1 MTSSRYKLDLY
12 KDHFACDINTYPHPP
27 QATRWAP
34 PLEVVRLC
42 VMSPNLGVFFLSDHF
57 LIN

>member
-1 MTSSRYKLDLY
+1 MTSSRYKLALY

-42 VMSPNLGVFFLSDHF
+42 VMSPKSRSFFLIGSFSD
-57 LIN
+57 